1 MFIYLILN
9 KNLFNQVESHSMK
22 EVLQKLA
29 NLQYIDS
36 RIDELNQLRGD
47 LPEEI
52 LDIETDIARKEAR
65 LEKLEQEEKN
75 LKAEFSNLNLELKDS
90 EEKIKKYEDQQL
102 SVRNNR
108 EYDALTKEI
117 EAQKQVI
124 ENGNSRLQEIEK
136 RQDEIGPEIEAARE
150 SLEIAREEYEKKNGS
165 LEKVIKSTE
174 DEETILRNKREEV
187 VKEIDERYLRSY
199 NRLRE
204 GLTNGMAVV
213 AMDRGAALGMAL
225 PPQVQV
231 EVRRKNKIIIDENSG
246 RIVVDQ
252 SFFDKA
258 KEELSI

>member
-1 MFIYLILN
+1 MFMYLILN
-9 KNLFNQVESHSMK
+9 QNLFNQVESHSMK

-36 RIDELNQLRGD
+36 RIDELKQLRGD
-47 LPEEI
+47 LPEEL
-52 LDIETDIARKEAR
+52 LDIETDIARKESR
-65 LEKLEQEEKN
+65 LEKLEQENTDLSIEYDKLQLD
-75 LKAEFSNLNLELKDS
+75 LKSS
-90 EEKIKKYEDQQL
+90 EEKISKYEDQQL

-124 ENGNSRLQEIEK
+124 ENGQSRLQEIEK
-136 RQDEIGPEIEAARE
+136 RKEEIGPELETARE
-150 SLEIAREEYEKKNGS
+150 NLDVAKKEYEEKSGS
-165 LEKVIKSTE
+165 LESVVKSTE
-174 DEETILRNKREEV
+174 DEETTLLKKREEV

-231 EVRRKNKIIIDENSG
+231 EVRRKNKIIVDENSG

-258 KEELSI
+258 KEELTI